1 MPAASWSERV
11 PARSSRIVTLVL
23 AALPL
28 GCTGPAE
35 MMLVDPAKYQLHTCV
50 QLEREMKTLSEHAH
64 ELSALH
70 DKAVRDTAGAVIA
83 RIAYEPDY
91 LSTIGN
97 IRLIAAAAQDR
108 DCDPPIAPAIATPAR

>member
-11 PARSSRIVTLVL
+11 PARSSRIVALVL

-64 ELSALH
+64 ELRALH
-70 DKAVRDTAGAVIA
+70 DRAVRDSAGAVIA

>member
-1 MPAASWSERV
+1 MPGRA
-11 PARSSRIVTLVL
+11 SRIVTLVL

-28 GCTGPAE
+28 GCAGPNE
-35 MMLVDPAKYQLHTCV
+35 MALVDPAKYQFHTCA
-50 QLEREMKTLSEHAH
+50 QLEREMKTLSERTH
-64 ELSALH
+64 ELRALH
-70 DKAVRDTAGAVIA
+70 DKAARDSAGAFVA
-83 RIAYEPDY
+83 RIAYQPDY

>member
-1 MPAASWSERV
+1 MAAASWSERV
-11 PARSSRIVTLVL
+11 PARNFRIVTLVL

-28 GCTGPAE
+28 GCAGPAE
-35 MMLVDPAKYQLHTCV
+35 MTLVDPAKYQFHTCA
-50 QLEREMKTLSEHAH
+50 QLEREMTTLVERTH
-64 ELSALH
+64 ELRALH
-70 DKAVRDTAGAVIA
+70 EQAVRDSAGAVIA

-108 DCDPPIAPAIATPAR
+108 DCDPPIAPAVATPAR